1 MSYEFNAANGRFEI
15 SNPYRLEN
23 VVLLF
28 CGGVATLTALYMLLG
43 ARTGIASAEA
53 NAVRGVIVGV
63 VLLFVGLGFIGKALT
78 QLRYYFGRGR
88 PHDLSNPDDPSTRD
102 VRGRAAW
109 LKESLRQNSLVYAEP
124 KGPISGL
131 LHHMIDNLIFA
142 PREVRF
148 MAEVQFFNALFTI
161 ALLLCILVGRVL
173 YPEGSAADWIAA
185 FVGLALA
192 RPLIRRISGAQGAVV
207 ARAPASKF
215 TVILMALIPILGPP
229 LLAKLAT
236 FLPDISAYHIART
249 VTICLLI
256 LLAAQAL
263 FFAALLQQLLPQPAI
278 NMSCEQ
284 RTLSLNGNPAK
295 LFEELERLLQTRWTE
310 TIPNRAYSSVRPP
323 DVVSGQSGSF
333 AAELLQETQPTPE
346 GGLDTGGPIAETLTQ
361 PRTRSVTALL
371 VLGAVTFVAGTIAA
385 ATSRLA
391 VTDQTQLAHFISS
404 NILAVVLVVAALYSL
419 RSAHLLLGRVDF
431 NSTLLWVEFAGTYE
445 EAEIN
450 IGNQLTTALSST
462 KKVINV
468 ETMTLRVWVAEL
480 TSVILQKDGSRDL
493 VGMRGRPDLAA
504 YYADHLTNFTRQMS
518 SVVAPVS
525 QVDQARIAALGR
537 TQQESGLM
545 SPAGAVLPA
554 MGSAA
559 AVAPPAQPASAP
571 AAIGAR
577 RFCESCGA
585 QLSQGAAF
593 CGNCGTKVQ

>member
-1 MSYEFNAANGRFEI
+1 VSYEFNAANGRFEI

-28 CGGVATLTALYMLLG
+28 CGGVATITALYMLLG

-53 NAVRGVIVGV
+53 NALRAVVVGV

-88 PHDLSNPDDPSTRD
+88 PHDLSNPDDPATRD
-102 VRGRAAW
+102 SRGRAAW
-109 LKESLRQNSLVYAEP
+109 LKESLRQNSLVYSEP
-124 KGPISGL
+124 RGPISGL
-131 LHHMIDNLIFA
+131 LHHLIGNLIFA

-148 MAEVQFFNALFTI
+148 MAEVQFFNALFTV
-161 ALLLCILVGRVL
+161 ALLLCILVGWML
-173 YPEGSAADWIAA
+173 YPEGSATDWIAV
-185 FVGLALA
+185 FVAAALA

-207 ARAPASKF
+207 ARAPANKL
-215 TVILMALIPILGPP
+215 TVVLMALIPILGPP
-229 LLAKLAT
+229 LLAKIAT

-249 VTICLLI
+249 VMICLLI
-256 LLAAQAL
+256 LLVTQGL

-310 TIPNRAYSSVRPP
+310 TIPNRAYSAVRPP

-333 AAELLQETQPTPE
+333 AAELLQETQPTPD
-346 GGLDTGGPIAETLTQ
+346 GALDQGGPISEALTQ
-361 PRTRSVTALL
+361 SRTRSVAALL
-371 VLGAVTFVAGTIAA
+371 LLGALTFVAGTIAA
-385 ATSRLA
+385 ATARLSVA
-391 VTDQTQLAHFISS
+391 EHAQIAHFVSS
-404 NILAVVLVVAALYSL
+404 SILAVVLLVAALYAL

-431 NSTLLWVEFAGTYE
+431 SSTLLWIEFAGTYE

-450 IGNQLTTALSST
+450 VGNQLTTALSST

-493 VGMRGRPDLAA
+493 IGMRGRPDLAA
-504 YYADHLTNFTRQMS
+504 YYADHLTNFARQMS

-525 QVDQARIAALGR
+525 QADQARIAALGR
-537 TQQESGLM
+537 AQQESGLM
-545 SPAGAVLPA
+545 SPAGVALPG
-554 MGSAA
+554 MSSNP
-559 AVAPPAQPASAP
+559 AVAGPAQSSAGQAVT
-571 AAIGAR
+571 AAK
-577 RFCESCGA
+577 RFCESCGS
-585 QLSQGAAF
+585 QLSPAAAF
-593 CGNCGTKVQ
+593 CSTCGTKVQ